1 MIADMDLNNFPITTN
16 PLGLPIGCQTYTVRT
31 LIAEDFAGTM
41 KQLSDAG
48 FQEVELCSPVGY
60 GEVGFGNL
68 ARYKGAEMQSILRDA
83 GLTCSSAHFSIKEL
97 RDDLEG
103 RIAWARELGLTQM
116 IVPTLAGPKS
126 PTLDDVRR
134 LADEFNAMAE
144 QSAQAGIQQGL
155 HNEEF
160 EFTTVNGE
168 RTYDLLLGLLDPN
181 LVKFQFQCS
190 AIAHGYDA
198 AEYFSRYPG
207 QFTSMHIQDWS
218 ATAKKTVAAGQGD
231 LDWNKIFSAAKAGGL
246 RNYFVELNFD
256 EMKASVP
263 YLRGLH
269 V

>member
-1 MIADMDLNNFPITTN
+1 MIADMNMNNLPITAN

-31 LIAEDFAGTM
+31 LIQEDFPGTM

-48 FQEVELCSPVGY
+48 FQEVELCSPIGY
-60 GEVGFGNL
+60 AEFGFGSL
-68 ARYKGAEMQSILRDA
+68 ARYKASEIQSILRDA

-97 RDDLEG
+97 RDDLED

-116 IVPTLAGPKS
+116 IVPTLAGPKN
-126 PTLDDVRR
+126 PTLDDLRGV
-134 LADEFNAMAE
+134 ADEFNTMAE

-190 AIAHGYDA
+190 AIARGYDA

-207 QFTSMHIQDWS
+207 RFTSMHIQDWS
-218 ATAKKTVAAGQGD
+218 AAANKTVAAGQGD
-231 LDWNKIFSAAKAGGL
+231 LDWNKIFTAAKVGGL

>member
-1 MIADMDLNNFPITTN
+1 MIADMNLNNFSITTN

-60 GEVGFGNL
+60 AEFGFGNL
-68 ARYKGAEMQSILRDA
+68 ARYKGSEIQSILRDA

-97 RDDLEG
+97 REDLEE

-116 IVPTLAGPKS
+116 IVPTLAGPKN

-144 QSAQAGIQQGL
+144 QSAQPGIQLGL

-160 EFTTVNGE
+160 EFTTIDGE
-168 RTYDLLLGLLDPN
+168 RTYDLLLGLLDSN

-207 QFTSMHIQDWS
+207 RFTSMHIQDWS
-218 ATAKKTVAAGQGD
+218 ATTKKTVAAGQGD
-231 LDWNKIFSAAKAGGL
+231 LDWTKIFFAAKAGGL
-246 RNYFVELNFD
+246 KNYFVELNF
-256 EMKASVP
+256 EQMKASVP